1 MTSEKSQ
8 ENFERW
14 FASSKIVDAA
24 GAPLVLHH
32 GTAGEEFDTFR
43 PRTARAVWF
52 AFDQRYA
59 QKYADSRAADNKR
72 TIAVQLALDNPL
84 IKMRVK
90 PRPSGRGR
98 KARSDIENVAA
109 MAD

>member
-1 MTSEKSQ
+1 MSKSLRLSEK
-8 ENFERW
+8 W
-14 FASSKIVDAA
+14 FNRGLWLVAFIFA
-24 GAPLVLHH
+24 G
-32 GTAGEEFDTFR
+32 F
-43 PRTARAVWF
+43 
-52 AFDQRYA
+52 
-59 QKYADSRAADNKR
+59 
-72 TIAVQLALDNPL
+72 L

>member
-1 MTSEKSQ
+1 MSANLINAPELCEVTMLH
-8 ENFERW
+8 
-14 FASSKIVDAA
+14 AA
-24 GAPLVLHH
+24 QSFLEDKGCAISPINTDPAEW
-32 GTAGEEFDTFR
+32 GG
-43 PRTARAVWF
+43 
-52 AFDQRYA
+52 
-59 QKYADSRAADNKR
+59 SM
-72 TIAVQLALDNPL
+72 

>member
-1 MTSEKSQ
+1 MSYKPRLIA
-8 ENFERW
+8 NAFLLK
-14 FASSKIVDAA
+14 ASSYRRSLSHLQLQK
-24 GAPLVLHH
+24 LVY
-32 GTAGEEFDTFR
+32 
-43 PRTARAVWF
+43 F
-52 AFDQRYA
+52 AHA
-59 QKYADSRAADNKR
+59 WH
-72 TIAVQLALDNPL
+72 LAIHKEPL

>member
-1 MTSEKSQ
+1 M
-8 ENFERW
+8 
-14 FASSKIVDAA
+14 D
-24 GAPLVLHH
+24 
-32 GTAGEEFDTFR
+32 
-43 PRTARAVWF
+43 
-52 AFDQRYA
+52 
-59 QKYADSRAADNKR
+59 
-72 TIAVQLALDNPL
+72 TIAVHRVRL

>member
-1 MTSEKSQ
+1 MPELDTEDFKQWFEKSTVR
-8 ENFERW
+8 N
-14 FASSKIVDAA
+14 DA
-24 GAPLVLHH
+24 GEPLVVYH
-32 GTAGEEFDTFR
+32 GTDAVFSDFQYGEFGFHFGSRE
-43 PRTARAVWF
+43 TAETLGSILMEVH
-52 AFDQRYA
+52 
-59 QKYADSRAADNKR
+59 
-72 TIAVQLALDNPL
+72 LL

>member
-1 MTSEKSQ
+1 MKNQNNKSRSATAISDKVLLLFIRLEPQ
-8 ENFERW
+8 FRLAARW
-14 FASSKIVDAA
+14 Y
-24 GAPLVLHH
+24 G
-32 GTAGEEFDTFR
+32 
-43 PRTARAVWF
+43 
-52 AFDQRYA
+52 
-59 QKYADSRAADNKR
+59 
-72 TIAVQLALDNPL
+72 PL